1 MFQRFAAILFIL
13 SILNS
18 CSNNMSTTHYE
29 PGTFGYDLQFL
40 QNHDTVIVLQ
50 NGEAR
55 VVVSPKYQAKVFTSS
70 AAGDTGPSFGWI
82 HYKAFEGPQ
91 DPHMNAYGGEKTH
104 LLWSGKGENFLFFS
118 PPQKKE
124 IP

>member
-70 AAGDTGPSFGWI
+70 ASGDTGPSFGWL
-82 HYKAFEGPQ
+82 HYKALEGPQ
-91 DPHMNAYGGEKTH
+91 DPHMKAYGWRKNAQH
-104 LLWSGKGENFLFFS
+104 RPARQIRFFVG
-118 PPQKKE
+118 
-124 IP
+124 